1 MYLGMVKL
9 KAHTDAISG
18 NQSKQQFS
26 LAFYFTKQIYTR
38 VEKDPKGHTYQ

>member
-1 MYLGMVKL
+1 MVKI

-26 LAFYFTKQIYTR
+26 LAFYLSNIFTRIK
-38 VEKDPKGHTYQ
+38 KDLNRNK